1 MATRWISSGVATPA
15 AYADGLG
22 RARPASFR
30 LPGSRS
36 CDFRAV
42 RGPQIGN
49 KGSLEAESQAHS
61 LADVAGNR
69 PVGVVT
75 RGTTNPNRLRRVDR
89 WLADVEG
96 WRLRAASEP
105 PVVVDLGY
113 GASPVTALELHD
125 RLVRVRPDVEVVGIE
140 IDPERVR
147 AAQPL
152 ARPGLSFVLGGFE
165 VPLTGA
171 RRPVL
176 VRAFNVLR
184 QYAEEEVH
192 AAWNLVRDRLAPDGL
207 LVDGTCDE
215 IGRLATWVAVDQA
228 GPRSLTLSMRL
239 RGLNRPSTV
248 AERLPKV
255 LIHRNVPGEAVHAY
269 LQAMDRAWDRAA
281 PQASYGVRQRWLNA
295 CAGLQEQGWPV
306 LEGPRRWRLGELT
319 VAWEAVAPGRRQRA

>member
-1 MATRWISSGVATPA
+1 MATRRISSSTLTTA
-15 AYADGLG
+15 AYAAPLFPLPDGAEG
-22 RARPASFR
+22 TCAAYPPGVAR
-30 LPGSRS
+30 
-36 CDFRAV
+36 
-42 RGPQIGN
+42 
-49 KGSLEAESQAHS
+49 
-61 LADVAGNR
+61 NR

-96 WRLRAASEP
+96 WRLRGAAEP

-125 RLVRVRPDVEVVGIE
+125 RLARVRSDVEVVGIE

-152 ARPGLSFVLGGFE
+152 ARAGLSFALGGFE
-165 VPLTGA
+165 VPLDNG
-171 RRPVL
+171 RRPTV

-184 QYAEEEVH
+184 QYPEDEVG
-192 AAWNLVRDRLAPDGL
+192 AAWDLVRGRLARNGL

-215 IGRLATWVAVDQA
+215 VGRLASWVAVDAA
-228 GPRSLTLSMRL
+228 GPLSLTVSLRL
-239 RGLNRPSTV
+239 RGLDRPSTV

-269 LQAMDRAWDRAA
+269 LEAVDAAWDRAA
-281 PQASYGVRQRWLNA
+281 AQSSYGVRQRWVTA
-295 CAGLQEQGWPV
+295 CTGMREQGWPV
-306 LEGPRRWRLGELT
+306 LDGPRRWRLGELS
-319 VAWEAVAPGRRQRA
+319 VAWEAVAPQRA